1 MIIRTLNA
9 FLLFACCAPASAAAG
24 DKEAYLHFMN
34 GMVQERRGNYDSA
47 MQEYKRTLLLDPQ
60 SVFVHKQ
67 ALNLALH
74 IGKVEEAAQWA
85 EFVVKADSATA
96 DNWVMYGNVSW
107 AKGDLEGAR
116 GAYEKAVAL
125 DPGTHE
131 AFYQLASLWSARSP
145 ERSVAYLKKYLE
157 LRPEDAAEVYYQIAV
172 LYNTKGD
179 SEEVRKN
186 LVLSKAADPYYPQPR
201 YMLGEFYELRSD
213 TAAAVAEYK
222 ELAELEPGN
231 KALYNH
237 IGSIYTSPAA
247 NNLPLAEKYFL
258 LAYALDKTDP
268 VASYWLSIISE
279 QRRDFRAAA
288 DYLEGSSALKEDSD
302 ATLRLAYYYT
312 QSGRYEKAIAMLE
325 TAAKKWPDNM
335 ELAYFLALGYD
346 DTGKTPKARE
356 LLKVIIAK
364 APANAEA
371 RMQYAVISER
381 VGDIAAAEENFRE
394 LIRMNPANAN
404 VLNYLG
410 YSLADR
416 GLKLEE
422 AEALIASAV
431 ALEPG
436 NGAFLD
442 SLAWVRFKRGRQ
454 DEALADIGQALKK
467 VYDDPTVWA
476 HAGDIYEA
484 AGDLRAAWLAW
495 KKAELLE
502 KPAKR
507 KTAVARLKALEKR
520 LPGDQA
526 GALRREHLKA
536 FLPAGLEFSSFAKV
550 EAKLRGK
557 TVKFDAILHYSP
569 PEDLTITV
577 MGPLMA
583 PLWKARLSGDGIE
596 MDSVSLAGLDPDAFS
611 YWASLMG
618 AELRD
623 WFSGK
628 TAGTGKTEDW
638 GADCFAGGGR
648 EVCLNGEGLPEEIRP
663 DREKKLVFA
672 PSQYFFRNLYLFP
685 YRMDFKLPGVSLRVT
700 LDNEQMN
707 FGAFNTLG
715 LGARERGDGKN

>member
-1 MIIRTLNA
+1 MIKRPLQALI
-9 FLLFACCAPASAAAG
+9 LLACCAPAAFAAA

-34 GMVQERRGNYDSA
+34 GMVQERHGNYDSA

-74 IGKVEEAAQWA
+74 VGKVEEAAQWA
-85 EFVVKADSATA
+85 DYVVKADSSTA
-96 DNWVMYGNVSW
+96 DNWVLYGNVRW

-116 GAYEKAVAL
+116 GAYERAAEL
-125 DPGTHE
+125 DPATHE
-131 AFYQLASLWSARSP
+131 AFYQLASLWSSRAP
-145 ERSVAYLKKYLE
+145 EKSVAYLKKYLE
-157 LRPEDAAEVYYQIAV
+157 LRPEDAAEIYYQIAV
-172 LYNTKGD
+172 LLNTKGD
-179 SEEVRKN
+179 SDEVRKN
-186 LVLSKAADPYYPQPR
+186 LLLSKEADPYYPQPR

-213 TAAAVAEYK
+213 TAAAIAEYE
-222 ELAELEPGN
+222 ELALLEPGN
-231 KALYNH
+231 KALYDH

-247 NNLPLAEKYFL
+247 NDLPLAEKYFL
-258 LAYALDKTDP
+258 KAYALDKADP

-279 QRRDFRAAA
+279 QKRDFNSAAG
-288 DYLEGSSALKEDSD
+288 YLEGSSALKEDSD

-356 LLKVIIAK
+356 MLKLIITK
-364 APANAEA
+364 APGNAEA

-381 VGDIAAAEENFRE
+381 VGDMAAAEESFRE

-422 AEALIASAV
+422 AEGLIAGAV
-431 ALEPG
+431 ALDPG
-436 NGAFLD
+436 NGAYLD
-442 SLAWVRFKRGRQ
+442 SLAWVRFKRGRH
-454 DEALADIGQALKK
+454 DEALADINRALRK
-467 VYDDPTVWA
+467 VYDDPVVWG

-484 AGDLRAAWLAW
+484 KGDLRAAWLAW

-507 KTAVARLKALEKR
+507 KTAAARLKALEKR
-520 LPGDQA
+520 IPGDQA
-526 GALRREHLKA
+526 GGLRREHLKA

-569 PEDLTITV
+569 PEDFTITV

-583 PLWKARLSGDGIE
+583 PLWKARLTGDGIE
-596 MDSVSLAGLDPDAFS
+596 MDAVSLAGLDPDAFS
-611 YWASLMG
+611 YWAALMG

-628 TAGTGKTEDW
+628 TPGTGKTEGW
-638 GADCFAGGGR
+638 GEDCFAGGGR
-648 EVCLNGEGLPEEIRP
+648 EVCLNGEGLPGEIRP
-663 DREKKLVFA
+663 DREKKLVFEPA
-672 PSQYFFRNLYLFP
+672 QYFFRNLYLFP
-685 YRMDFKLPGVSLRVT
+685 YRLDFKLPGVSLRVT

-715 LGARERGDGKN
+715 LDAREPGDGKN